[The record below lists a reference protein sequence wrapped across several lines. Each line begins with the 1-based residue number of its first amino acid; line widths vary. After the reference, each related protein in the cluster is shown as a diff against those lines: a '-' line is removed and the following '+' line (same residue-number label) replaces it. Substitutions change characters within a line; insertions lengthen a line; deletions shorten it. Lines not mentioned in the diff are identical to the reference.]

1 MSNLT
6 KMYPPGTKLRHFRG
20 MVMHNAM
27 EQAVVDQDVTVID
40 PNEGMFEECFSTD
53 TLWISYMRNGEEH
66 HGYVIE
72 DYAVAFVEAEGGL
85 K

>member
-1 MSNLT
+1 MGGGMSNLT
-6 KMYPPGTKLRHFRG
+6 KMYPPGTKLLHFRG

-27 EQAVVDQDVTVID
+27 EQAVVDQDVTVV
-40 PNEGMFEECFSTD
+40 EECFSTD

-72 DYAVAFVEAEGGL
+72 DYAVSFVEAEGGL